1 MYVDYG
7 PLTGHLKPTERE
19 VCMELALKCVT
30 EKYAT
35 FTGRARRQ
43 EFWMFVLAYIIV
55 YLLAIVIDMA
65 AGLYVV
71 FTGILGLALLI
82 PTIAVTVRRLHD
94 IDRTGW
100 WILIYLVPLIGPIVM
115 LVFGCLKGTAGK
127 NRFGED
133 PVSTEG

>member
-1 MYVDYG
+1 
-7 PLTGHLKPTERE
+7 
-19 VCMELALKCVT
+19 MELALKCVT

>member
-1 MYVDYG
+1 
-7 PLTGHLKPTERE
+7 
-19 VCMELALKCVT
+19 MELALKCVT

-71 FTGILGLALLI
+71 TGILGLALLI

-94 IDRTGW
+94 INRTGW
-100 WILIYLVPLIGPIVM
+100 WILIYFVPLIGAIVM
-115 LVFGCLKGTAGK
+115 LVFCCLKGTAGE